1 MRKFCKESS
10 CLYFANNSF
19 VKHFT
24 HNGNA
29 VICHLGESKRH
40 RANKVFLVVPS
51 HTYRTIVVKVNS
63 QDETFEL
70 IYAFTSVCFV
80 SFPIR
85 GTIDVRRKGTLNN
98 RRYCFANARLIKR
111 KAGNH
116 VPRSFHRRRHVQV
129 SFRLFREHELTF
141 AILCTSDIYSNME
154 ILVETLKRHP

>member
-1 MRKFCKESS
+1 MRKFFKENS

-19 VKHFT
+19 VKQFIRQTFHSQWKRR
-24 HNGNA
+24 H
-29 VICHLGESKRH
+29 CHLGESKRH
-40 RANKVFLVVPS
+40 RANKVFLVAPS

-85 GTIDVRRKGTLNN
+85 ETIDVRRKGTLNN

-129 SFRLFREHELTF
+129 SFRLFVNMLTF
-141 AILCTSDIYSNME
+141 TILC
-154 ILVETLKRHP
+154 ILLTFEDGY